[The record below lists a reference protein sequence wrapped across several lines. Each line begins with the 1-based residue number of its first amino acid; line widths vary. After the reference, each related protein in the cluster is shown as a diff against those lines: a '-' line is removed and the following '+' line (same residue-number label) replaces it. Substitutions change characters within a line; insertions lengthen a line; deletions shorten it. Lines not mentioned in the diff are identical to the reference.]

1 MSNQFGHNRDRQRV
15 AAARTVARQLGTN
28 NHNAEL
34 LRQRQIQA
42 QANFGGQNLAANG
55 HAGAYGSPAPAA
67 AYGSPVSGLGSTQG
81 SIGAASPFGINLGQ
95 GPPPTP
101 STGPSAGAI
110 SNGQVVSHPFSFPPC
125 HVENL

>member
-67 AYGSPVSGLGSTQG
+67 ACANGGSRPFT
-81 SIGAASPFGINLGQ
+81 IDGAGCSA
-95 GPPPTP
+95 T
-101 STGPSAGAI
+101 PSAGHPARR
-110 SNGQVVSHPFSFPPC
+110 SHWSHFPASAHC
-125 HVENL
+125 W